1 MKQHSMYH
9 SVLRVSS
16 LVCALLLLFES
27 GLINESTVYL
37 SQNAHNYMAN
47 AVGMSVGV
55 KPTELNTYTAALTQK
70 ERELEAREAALR
82 DREISVNL
90 STDSNRETDT
100 STYVLASILFI
111 LLVLILLNYS
121 LDYIR
126 EKEKQEA
133 LPV

>member
-1 MKQHSMYH
+1 
-9 SVLRVSS
+9 
-16 LVCALLLLFES
+16 
-27 GLINESTVYL
+27 
-37 SQNAHNYMAN
+37 MAN

-126 EKEKQEA
+126 AKENQDA

>member
-27 GLINESTVYL
+27 GIINETTTEL
-37 SQNAHNYMAN
+37 SQNTHRYMAN

-126 EKEKQEA
+126 AKENQDA